1 MLESVS
7 RLYLGVN
14 YPTDVIAGA
23 ALGLLLGFVLTLV
36 LTRLLSQIEFQ
47 PPKPARKQLKGRHS
61 R

>member
-1 MLESVS
+1 M
-7 RLYLGVN
+7 N